1 MMDISK
7 ELEVA
12 TTTTQGFFH
21 LSLLINLSRFI
32 FFFCFFSKIFFLFI
46 SSLNKSVKISTFLKN
61 NLYERGLFPHKK
73 T

>member
-46 SSLNKSVKISTFLKN
+46 SSLNKFLKN